1 MVHLD
6 IDEIAEGILRVLKP
20 ESFQVCGPPTQ
31 ESEEE
36 LIERQ
41 DSKIVAKPEVLEGQ
55 VVKEVTTDDLLAD
68 RRFPAVGI
76 DEGLWRWVL
85 GTHDILVC
93 ISGHVNTWLNFPQW
107 SKEVT
112 RDWAVVVRSREV
124 LNSQLPYSLRSR
136 VYLLSSH
143 HPIEG
148 QVDRL
153 ASHFMQTQLRSTIN
167 SAMNLPGIKIDEIDG
182 ALRAYSHQHI
192 DKLGNTYRYVY
203 EKTGRMVSFI
213 VKRPRMQT
221 IVRHFGLDQYS
232 DDRAFYLSKMIQGR
246 KSSDNYMRSHWIREC
261 DPRVTK
267 ENQVTFCWILTP
279 RNLIFR
285 IETFYWMFKEKGDD
299 ILNLVISDS
308 YQNGGGFLPLH
319 QTLAHEQFSI
329 SEGLR
334 QMFRAKLAQKMK
346 IVSPESTPWEA
357 YGWGD

>member
-6 IDEIAEGILRVLKP
+6 IDEIADGIFRVLKP
-20 ESFQVCGPPTQ
+20 ESFQICGPPTQ

-41 DSKIVAKPEVLEGQ
+41 DSKIVAKPEVLENQ
-55 VVKEVTTDDLLAD
+55 VVKEITTEDLLAD

-93 ISGHVNTWLNFPQW
+93 VSGHVDTCLNFPQW

-112 RDWAVVVRSREV
+112 RDWAVVVRSKEV
-124 LNSQLPYSLRSR
+124 LNFPLPSSLRSR
-136 VYLLSSH
+136 VYLLSAQ

-148 QVDRL
+148 QVDKL
-153 ASHFMQTQLRSTIN
+153 SSYFMQTQLRSTIR
-167 SAMNLPGIKIDEIDG
+167 SAMSLPGIKIDEIDG
-182 ALRAYSHQHI
+182 ALRAYSHQDI
-192 DKLGNTYRYVY
+192 DELGNMYRYIY
-203 EKTGRMVSFI
+203 DKTKRVAAFI

-221 IVRHFGLDQYS
+221 VVRHFGLEQYS
-232 DDRAFYLSKMIQGR
+232 DDRAFYLSKMMQGR
-246 KSSDNYMRSHWIREC
+246 KNPENYMRSHWVREC
-261 DPRVTK
+261 DPRVSK
-267 ENQVTFCWILTP
+267 ENQVVLSWVLTP

-285 IETFYWMFKEKGDD
+285 VETFYWMYKEMGEE
-299 ILNLVISDS
+299 IVNLVVSDS

-329 SEGLR
+329 SDGLR